1 MNKEKQIIDLYLSQN
16 KSMAFISR
24 ELQIP
29 LYSVRKT
36 LQNNNITIRNNNCY
50 KTKSVDENFFEKI
63 DTPEKAYILGLVYAD
78 GYLTNGVFGLCLIDK
93 DRYMLEEI
101 KKLMK
106 SSHKIVDRSR
116 IEPTGTIVNS
126 SIFQL
131 KNKKIE
137 QDLLDKG
144 VFYRKTKI
152 LKFPTEEQVP
162 NSLLSHFVR
171 GFFDGDGSVYYSNA
185 GIIISLLGT
194 YSMMESILSIFK
206 DLSGTNSKIYQDK
219 RHDELYY
226 ISVGGKNM
234 VFSIYQYLYKD
245 ASLFLER
252 KKKKFD
258 DFYS

>member
-1 MNKEKQIIDLYLSQN
+1 MNKEKQIIDLYLSKN

-29 LYSVRKT
+29 LYTVRKT
-36 LQNNNITIRNNNCY
+36 LQNNNIAIRNNNCY
-50 KTKSVDENFFEKI
+50 KTKSVNEDFFEKI
-63 DTPEKAYILGLVYAD
+63 DTPEKAYILGFIYAD
-78 GYLTNGVFGLCLIDK
+78 GYLTNGYFGIHLSIKDK
-93 DRYMLEEI
+93 YMLEKI
-101 KKLMK
+101 KELMG
-106 SSHKIVDRSR
+106 SSHKIVDQVRT
-116 IEPTGTIVNS
+116 EPTGSLVYS
-126 SIFQL
+126 STFSL

-144 VFYRKTKI
+144 VFYRKTKN

-162 NSLLSHFVR
+162 QSLVSHFIR

-185 GIIISLLGT
+185 GITISLLGT
-194 YSMMESILSIFK
+194 YSMMENILSIFK
-206 DLSGTNSKIYQDK
+206 DLSSTSSKIYQDK

-226 ISVGGKNM
+226 ICVGGKNM
-234 VFSIYQYLYKD
+234 VFPIYQYLYKD